1 MAALSKQYEKGTI
14 GKLEFKVAGTN
25 VLNQYKKDMLELA
38 PSIERV
44 HAAHTALLYTL
55 TKTVVAYRAVTYT
68 INQIKSGIGAI
79 TSVGIELDSV
89 KASLTATMGSASGM
103 ASALQALDSEANRT
117 GISIGTLRENFKNFQ
132 ASTSL
137 AGATVDQTWS
147 MFTKLNTVITG
158 LHLSTDKA
166 KGVFTAMSQIFNKS
180 KVQSEELVKQLGNL
194 LPGAFASFAASMH
207 ISTQDLAKQM
217 KAGTVYAQDTM
228 EGFISYLST
237 RFAPAFAAA
246 QDNLNANWG
255 RFGTAVTK
263 LKETIYGSTDGML
276 NSTTKVMTKFVTGID
291 NMIKG
296 TDRFSDT
303 TNTIMKTTIN
313 ATIALFGL
321 YIASLL
327 KAVGGLEGLGAAAGR
342 AAAQAKI
349 AAVTFRALTTIIIPV
364 AVITSVLNLA
374 DSFIAVKKAAG
385 EAQASIN
392 EVIRAQRKRKLEDEL
407 GSTEAGKLVI
417 KTEDSPRVVAIRNE
431 IKALQDAKQQ
441 YIDTNYGVG
450 AALAQGVEAIIGT
463 RTLKQGSEE
472 RVAWVRKQNKNIQAA
487 EKELSRERAAESKGV
502 IDEQKNVAKQQH
514 EARLE
519 RTEAEI
525 ADIEDQGNRTYDSAV
540 AEITHKTA
548 KLITAQKKA
557 IDNAAAS
564 KAKYESE
571 QLKRGSS
578 KEAIQYAKEE
588 ADKDQA
594 RVVAYANTI
603 GRVKADVMETWN
615 KKAESASKKGAS
627 SAKAAARERLAG
639 IKEDIDV
646 ESQFAKT
653 LEQKRREELEA
664 IDTLNSNTIIS
675 YEDFARRK
683 LKVLTESYEKEKKI
697 YEEQKRQAEGSGNK
711 KMAATADQNLERLT
725 SAFKADT
732 KTLKVDEEGSLKD
745 FKTTLADIHGQYQD
759 ILGVERDTDDLTKQ
773 RLVDLRARLVA
784 EIEEK
789 GILSDVSA
797 ERLKEFDITRK
808 LEASQRQ
815 YKILMEETRV
825 INDKHGE
832 ALTRNQA
839 LNQAGLI
846 SDYEKA
852 RLNTIANKERIKGL
866 EDAIRKEE
874 ELIATSKNPQSASA
888 TENIRKMRA
897 ELENLKL
904 SADEVGVM
912 VENSLG
918 NAFESSFQGLITG
931 TMSAKQ
937 AFSNFATSV
946 VADIAKIVA
955 QEVKSAVIGAFIRP
969 LINAGMGALGGMFN
983 GAATQAPI
991 QPTQNLGGS
1000 TPWAS
1005 DMFKQSANGN
1015 VFASNQAGISAY
1027 SGTIVDKPTIF
1038 PFAKGTGLMGEA
1050 GAEAILPLKRNSQG
1064 KLGVS
1069 VENGGQAAKS
1079 NVYYINTT
1087 VNAGS
1092 NASPTD
1098 IANKTS
1104 EALMRAIA
1112 KQEISTA
1119 ARPGNQLNRS
1129 SKFG

>member
-1 MAALSKQYEKGTI
+1 
-14 GKLEFKVAGTN
+14 
-25 VLNQYKKDMLELA
+25 
-38 PSIERV
+38 
-44 HAAHTALLYTL
+44 
-55 TKTVVAYRAVTYT
+55 
-68 INQIKSGIGAI
+68 
-79 TSVGIELDSV
+79 
-89 KASLTATMGSASGM
+89 
-103 ASALQALDSEANRT
+103 
-117 GISIGTLRENFKNFQ
+117 
-132 ASTSL
+132 
-137 AGATVDQTWS
+137 
-147 MFTKLNTVITG
+147 
-158 LHLSTDKA
+158 
-166 KGVFTAMSQIFNKS
+166 
-180 KVQSEELVKQLGNL
+180 
-194 LPGAFASFAASMH
+194 
-207 ISTQDLAKQM
+207 
-217 KAGTVYAQDTM
+217 
-228 EGFISYLST
+228 
-237 RFAPAFAAA
+237 
-246 QDNLNANWG
+246 
-255 RFGTAVTK
+255 
-263 LKETIYGSTDGML
+263 
-276 NSTTKVMTKFVTGID
+276 
-291 NMIKG
+291 
-296 TDRFSDT
+296 
-303 TNTIMKTTIN
+303 
-313 ATIALFGL
+313 
-321 YIASLL
+321 
-327 KAVGGLEGLGAAAGR
+327 
-342 AAAQAKI
+342 
-349 AAVTFRALTTIIIPV
+349 
-364 AVITSVLNLA
+364 
-374 DSFIAVKKAAG
+374 
-385 EAQASIN
+385 
-392 EVIRAQRKRKLEDEL
+392 
-407 GSTEAGKLVI
+407 
-417 KTEDSPRVVAIRNE
+417 
-431 IKALQDAKQQ
+431 
-441 YIDTNYGVG
+441 
-450 AALAQGVEAIIGT
+450 
-463 RTLKQGSEE
+463 
-472 RVAWVRKQNKNIQAA
+472 
-487 EKELSRERAAESKGV
+487 
-502 IDEQKNVAKQQH
+502 
-514 EARLE
+514 
-519 RTEAEI
+519 
-525 ADIEDQGNRTYDSAV
+525 
-540 AEITHKTA
+540 
-548 KLITAQKKA
+548 
-557 IDNAAAS
+557 
-564 KAKYESE
+564 
-571 QLKRGSS
+571 
-578 KEAIQYAKEE
+578 
-588 ADKDQA
+588 
-594 RVVAYANTI
+594 
-603 GRVKADVMETWN
+603 
-615 KKAESASKKGAS
+615 
-627 SAKAAARERLAG
+627 
-639 IKEDIDV
+639 
-646 ESQFAKT
+646 
-653 LEQKRREELEA
+653 
-664 IDTLNSNTIIS
+664 
-675 YEDFARRK
+675 
-683 LKVLTESYEKEKKI
+683 
-697 YEEQKRQAEGSGNK
+697 
-711 KMAATADQNLERLT
+711 
-725 SAFKADT
+725 
-732 KTLKVDEEGSLKD
+732 
-745 FKTTLADIHGQYQD
+745 
-759 ILGVERDTDDLTKQ
+759 
-773 RLVDLRARLVA
+773 
-784 EIEEK
+784 
-789 GILSDVSA
+789 
-797 ERLKEFDITRK
+797 
-808 LEASQRQ
+808 
-815 YKILMEETRV
+815 MEETRV